1 MMIRSA
7 FALMCVAALVALG
20 LNAARADESLGTIHG
35 KIKAKG
41 HKEVLAKWA
50 RERDRFQDDDA
61 PDSKYDSP
69 PKGSTLPPGVIN
81 YANISSMYVIIEDAT
96 YKGGKF
102 HNLVITRN
110 GIVPKALAVAVND
123 VIRVRNE
130 LPEYLNVYIAGD
142 GDDDIIEFPELSE
155 DASETVKVTLS
166 GNLELGVDEDE
177 DLIVPIVSAPGLRTQ
192 RVSSGSEYEFEDL
205 NPGQYKVRFWYWRL
219 GSLTHNVDLKPGAR
233 VKLDETLSVDR
244 VFK

>member
-1 MMIRSA
+1 MIRSA

-142 GDDDIIEFPELSE
+142 GDDGD
-155 DASETVKVTLS
+155 
-166 GNLELGVDEDE
+166 LGDVDG
-177 DLIVPIVSAPGLRTQ
+177 DLLGGDV
-192 RVSSGSEYEFEDL
+192 
-205 NPGQYKVRFWYWRL
+205 RL
-219 GSLTHNVDLKPGAR
+219 GEGGAPSEECEGEEGEEEQPPEWLNR
-233 VKLDETLSVDR
+233 M
-244 VFK
+244 

>member
-1 MMIRSA
+1 MIRTA
-7 FALMCVAALVALG
+7 FIATCAAALLSLG
-20 LNAARADESLGTIHG
+20 PTGVQADDGLGTIYG

-50 RERDRFQDDDA
+50 SEKDHDRSDDTPGGAYDKIKGG
-61 PDSKYDSP
+61 SK
-69 PKGSTLPPGVIN
+69 LPPGAID
-81 YANISSMYVIIEDAT
+81 YANLSSMYVIIEDPT
-96 YKGGKF
+96 YKGGKY

-110 GIVPKALAVAVND
+110 GIVPKALAVSVND

-142 GDDDIIEFPELSE
+142 GDNDIIEFPEMSE
-155 DASETVKVTLS
+155 DASETVKVTIS
-166 GNLELGVDEDE
+166 GDLELGVEEDE
-177 DLIVPIVSAPGLRTQ
+177 DLMVPIVSAPGLRTR

-205 NPGQYKVRFWYWRL
+205 RPGKYTVRFWYWRL
-219 GSLTHNVDLKPGAR
+219 GSLTHDVDLKAGTR